1 MKNAERIKRNG
12 ERQLE
17 KAKADRELTIE
28 ILKNC
33 LVNDIKFLK
42 ELIGDDE
49 AAKFIS
55 ETFNF
60 N

>member
-33 LVNDIKFLK
+33 LLSDIKALK
-42 ELIGDDE
+42 KLIGDDRTVLNII
-49 AAKFIS
+49 KS
-55 ETFNF
+55 NF